1 MRNRIKKILKENKI
15 IVVIILISI
24 ISIYFFSIRPSQIR
38 KQCSTITKYDSY
50 QYINSEYNEKVE
62 KQKQEKLGE
71 YIQCRNNFLIKG
83 DQITIPLGN
92 RYTFT
97 QTQYNTLPLDELNR
111 LTNKFAPSLFS
122 VYFYNYNGYF
132 IDNPTYRDLKENK
145 DKYPQC
151 YFPDNFVKKEFSG
164 GSESSKDASNDEYKI
179 CLRKHGIDH

>member
-71 YIQCRNNFLIKG
+71 YIQCRNSNLVEG

-92 RYTFT
+92 HYVFT

-111 LTNKFAPSLFS
+111 LINKLSPQLFS
-122 VYFYNYNGYF
+122 IYLYEYKGYF

-145 DKYPQC
+145 GKYPLC
-151 YFPDNFVKKEFSG
+151 TFPEDFVTKNLWSG
-164 GSESSKDASNDEYKI
+164 GQYTTNTSDDEYKI
-179 CLRKHGIDH
+179 CLRKHGLD